1 MNLISWLGQKIK
13 PLAKAVTNE
22 LGIGAVMNRWS
33 DYPSFNLTPERL
45 RTILW
50 QGDQGYMRYLME
62 LYEEMEEKDAHLAAI
77 LQTRKL
83 AVLGRPLEIAPAS
96 DDARDQEIAQFV
108 DEQIQAIPDLQGDLM
123 DLLDA
128 IGKGFAASEIHWE
141 YQNNRA
147 VVAGLE
153 WIPAKCVSFVNSP
166 TPLIITEANGAGVA
180 PPLWK
185 ILFHRNRGRSGD
197 VCRGGVLR
205 SCTLPYLL
213 KSYNWKFWAVYNEV
227 HGMPLRVG
235 KYNQTASSED
245 RKAIK
250 EALKSIGSDAYAV
263 ISENTS
269 IEFVEA
275 AKAGTG
281 KVLPYEVLIQVCN
294 REMSK
299 AVLGQTLTTES
310 SPGSGTLAGSAHE
323 NVRQDLVEADAKDL
337 AATLRD
343 QLIRPLVVFNYG
355 PDAPR
360 PLVTLA
366 GQEAIDFKMESEAL
380 GNFVKI
386 GLDVPKSHCY
396 QRYGIPAPEGDEETL
411 RPTATASP
419 GPELPEEEKKKGTG
433 KGAGAAAMK
442 AGLGGTGETPASLEA
457 RPSPDEIIAELENL
471 TQAASAE
478 AQDYLA
484 RMLAPVMALIES
496 GESLEAIREQL
507 LGLYE
512 RIDTRSLE
520 VLMAQVRIMANLRG
534 RVNG

>member
-1 MNLISWLGQKIK
+1 MSLISWLGQKIK
-13 PLAKAVTNE
+13 PLSKPVTNE

-45 RTILW
+45 RAILW

-96 DDARDQEIAQFV
+96 DDAKDQEIAQFV

-128 IGKGFAASEIHWE
+128 LGKGYAASEIHWE
-141 YQNNRA
+141 YQNNRT

-166 TPLIITEANGAGVA
+166 TPLIITEANGAGIA

-310 SPGSGTLAGSAHE
+310 SPGSGTLAGNAHE
-323 NVRQDLVEADAKDL
+323 NVR
-337 AATLRD
+337 
-343 QLIRPLVVFNYG
+343 
-355 PDAPR
+355 
-360 PLVTLA
+360 
-366 GQEAIDFKMESEAL
+366 
-380 GNFVKI
+380 
-386 GLDVPKSHCY
+386 
-396 QRYGIPAPEGDEETL
+396 
-411 RPTATASP
+411 
-419 GPELPEEEKKKGTG
+419 
-433 KGAGAAAMK
+433 
-442 AGLGGTGETPASLEA
+442 
-457 RPSPDEIIAELENL
+457 
-471 TQAASAE
+471 
-478 AQDYLA
+478 
-484 RMLAPVMALIES
+484 
-496 GESLEAIREQL
+496 
-507 LGLYE
+507 
-512 RIDTRSLE
+512 
-520 VLMAQVRIMANLRG
+520 
-534 RVNG
+534 